1 MYRILSIEDD
11 PEQEAV
17 LRAHI
22 ERYAAETG
30 TELKLTWQQSA
41 FDLSELGSQHDL
53 VFLDIELPGINGMDA
68 ARELRTTDESTPI
81 IFVTNLA
88 QYALKGYEVDALDF
102 VVKPVSYFDFK
113 LRMDKAMR
121 TLART
126 ARRGVSVSTAD
137 GTRVVPI
144 ADIVYVDVRNHDL
157 AYHLANGDILTTR
170 LTLSKAEA
178 SFEGSS
184 MVRVSNNCLANMAHI
199 ENIVADGLVMRGGET
214 VFFSRSRKKEA
225 MATIARYLNG
235 SL

>member
-1 MYRILSIEDD
+1 M
-11 PEQEAV
+11 
-17 LRAHI
+17 
-22 ERYAAETG
+22 G
-30 TELKLTWQQSA
+30 
-41 FDLSELGSQHDL
+41 
-53 VFLDIELPGINGMDA
+53 A
-68 ARELRTTDESTPI
+68 ARELRASDESTPI

-121 TLART
+121 TLARNV
-126 ARRGVSVSTAD
+126 RRGVAVATAE

-157 AYHLANGDILTTR
+157 AYHLTSGETLPTR

-184 MVRVSNNCLANMAHI
+184 MVRVSNNCLTNMAHI